1 VWPYDWL
8 MWYTRHSECIFPL
21 PLILMQK
28 EDENQPSSAKP
39 VFDKDPEPVE
49 WHLARNKEEF
59 HILTVC
65 MHGSPQCA

>member
-1 VWPYDWL
+1 
-8 MWYTRHSECIFPL
+8 
-21 PLILMQK
+21 MQK

-65 MHGSPQCA
+65 MHDSL